1 MNIFHSFL
9 LLNAPLALSFYQ
21 LPCRYER
28 QLTGRV
34 TELTQRAGDTISHN
48 VELRRE
54 IDEVRCAR
62 LWQRLLSDLE
72 LQIRRNYMTLK
83 AETAGEIHGTPNITR
98 NMFTYLMHSCTCMDD
113 HV

>member
-1 MNIFHSFL
+1 M
-9 LLNAPLALSFYQ
+9 ALGVYQ

-54 IDEVRCAR
+54 IDEVRSAK
-62 LWQRLLSDLE
+62 LWQ
-72 LQIRRNYMTLK
+72 
-83 AETAGEIHGTPNITR
+83 
-98 NMFTYLMHSCTCMDD
+98 
-113 HV
+113 